1 MKFKNKL
8 AEARLLTMQRR
19 PSDPNGLANSQDSSE
34 GSTDQDAEEENNQ
47 DNPTT
52 ISRPIST
59 ASNKS
64 SHGIV
69 RALRSR
75 VQALRTGELLS
86 ILFIR
91 TKMPRKARSI
101 YLGTIGNVLLSF
113 LPTRWRSYQNPPN
126 QKITQPNPSS

>member
-19 PSDPNGLANSQDSSE
+19 SSDPMADSQDSSE
-34 GSTDQDAEEENNQ
+34 VSSDQEPEAAENNQ

-86 ILFIR
+86 IYSYEP
-91 TKMPRKARSI
+91 KC
-101 YLGTIGNVLLSF
+101 LGKLDPFT
-113 LPTRWRSYQNPPN
+113 
-126 QKITQPNPSS
+126 

>member
-19 PSDPNGLANSQDSSE
+19 SSDPMADSQDSSE
-34 GSTDQDAEEENNQ
+34 VSSDQEPEAAENNQ

-113 LPTRWRSYQNPPN
+113 LHTRWRSYQNPPN
-126 QKITQPNPSS
+126 PKITQPNPSS

>member
-47 DNPTT
+47 DNPT

-113 LPTRWRSYQNPPN
+113 LHTRWRSYQNPPN
-126 QKITQPNPSS
+126 PKITQPNPSS